1 MGLFLV
7 KFSLKSLKTFDE
19 EIYIKYLSMEI
30 KFYKKNYRFA
40 VLACVKIA
48 EEIIDKIAA
57 FNNIKILDLKFTSKI
72 DKLKENGLLDNAD
85 IDIKLKKI
93 NSNSSKILQK
103 GDITE
108 DDYKSLK
115 KTLLFVLIRY
125 YTNFP
130 QLKEHNTLNYESEG
144 NEKIFLKLTWNAEN
158 NGKRKKILKN

>member
-1 MGLFLV
+1 MV

-115 KTLLFVLIRY
+115 KTLLFVLIR
-125 YTNFP
+125 
-130 QLKEHNTLNYESEG
+130 
-144 NEKIFLKLTWNAEN
+144 
-158 NGKRKKILKN
+158 

>member
-1 MGLFLV
+1 M
-7 KFSLKSLKTFDE
+7 
-19 EIYIKYLSMEI
+19 
-30 KFYKKNYRFA
+30 
-40 VLACVKIA
+40 
-48 EEIIDKIAA
+48 
-57 FNNIKILDLKFTSKI
+57 KFTSKI

-85 IDIKLKKI
+85 IDIRLKKI